1 MASICIEGA
10 SDSDHGSWS
19 WQRGRPEHYPRHDST
34 RGLPNGVLSGADT
47 GQHIAVGPVL
57 DVKAEVHDV
66 TVLKDVVLAFE
77 APLAGFFCS
86 GFTT

>member
-10 SDSDHGSWS
+10 SDSGHVAWS
-19 WQRGRPEHYPRHDST
+19 RQRGGSQHYPRHDST
-34 RGLPNGVLSGADT
+34 RGIPNAGLSDADT
-47 GQHIAVGPVL
+47 GQLVVVGSVL

-66 TVLKDVVLAFE
+66 AVLKDVVLAFE

-86 GFTT
+86 GLAT